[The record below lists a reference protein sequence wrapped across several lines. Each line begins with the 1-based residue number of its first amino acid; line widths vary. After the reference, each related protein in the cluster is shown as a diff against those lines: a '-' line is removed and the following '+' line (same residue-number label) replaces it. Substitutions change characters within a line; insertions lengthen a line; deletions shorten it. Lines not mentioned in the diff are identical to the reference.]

1 MKKLAFALLSLYS
14 ITINAQEIKILNTK
28 EYLRNGSKE
37 FILFCE
43 LKNNSKETI
52 ILPLPVE
59 TVGNNNTNSFNYFYL
74 IETFPNN
81 AFIIEESPPAIMTK
95 KAKLTSDSI
104 LICKPF
110 STLKFNFDTK
120 YITKNDVY
128 FDDKIKFK
136 QLALIYRPFDLTD
149 EEKKENL
156 SDELV
161 NSNFYKKKIKSKSFS
176 IKKT

>member
-43 LKNNSKETI
+43 LINNSKETI

-81 AFIIEESPPAIMTK
+81 AFIIEESPPAIITK
-95 KAKLTSDSI
+95 KG
-104 LICKPF
+104 
-110 STLKFNFDTK
+110 
-120 YITKNDVY
+120 
-128 FDDKIKFK
+128 KIN
-136 QLALIYRPFDLTD
+136 I
-149 EEKKENL
+149 
-156 SDELV
+156 
-161 NSNFYKKKIKSKSFS
+161 
-176 IKKT
+176 